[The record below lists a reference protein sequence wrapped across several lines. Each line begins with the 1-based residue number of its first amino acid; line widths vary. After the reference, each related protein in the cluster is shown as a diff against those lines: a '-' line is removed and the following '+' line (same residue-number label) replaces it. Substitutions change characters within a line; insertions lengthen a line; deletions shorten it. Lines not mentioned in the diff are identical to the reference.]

1 MLNRLLLARGQARDR
16 ASDDPGRVGAN
27 KPLCWIG
34 IMIGMA
40 FERERRMHLA
50 QFLSTNT
57 AEEINRAPVG
67 DYAQPRG
74 ERPTRVVGLP
84 RAMNGQQHVLY
95 HVVDVVSRDATTPCN
110 RLDDRDAVAQ
120 QRLVGGAISSL
131 RRCHPG
137 RSA

>member
-1 MLNRLLLARGQARDR
+1 MLNRLLLARGQTRDR
-16 ASDDPGRVGAN
+16 AGDDASRVGAN

-34 IMIGMA
+34 IVISMA
-40 FERERRMHLA
+40 FERERSMHLA
-50 QFLSTNT
+50 KFLSANT

-74 ERPTRVVGLP
+74 ERPTKVVGLP
-84 RAMNGQQHVLY
+84 RAMNSQQHVLY
-95 HVVDVVSRDATTPCN
+95 HVVDVVGCDAATPCN
-110 RLDDRDAVAQ
+110 GLDDRDAVAQ

-137 RSA
+137 RPA